1 MPIYEYHRTTEAHC
15 PECEGGFEAMQ
26 KMADSPLEACPSCH
40 APAKRIISAV
50 AVAVSSTNLSP
61 GNLEKHGFTQYR
73 KAGSGL
79 YEKTAGKGPETLKK

>member
-1 MPIYEYHRTTEAHC
+1 MPIYEYRPTTDANC
-15 PECEGGFEAMQ
+15 SVCEKGFETMQ
-26 KMADSPLEACPSCH
+26 KMADSPLEACPSCG

-50 AVAVSSTNLSP
+50 AMAASRSDLSP

-73 KAGSGL
+73 KAGSGV